1 MEACLNQATVIQC
14 GTETFLKAS
23 HEAGFR
29 CVELRSQKL
38 DEYLLHRSHSQLRRL
53 VRDLGMRIAT
63 LNGLEFFSLVPE
75 DNYPFML
82 KRAEYQLVLCHSLE
96 ISDLVL
102 VPSMNPDGIVTG
114 AVIDKTVRTVGLV
127 SKMAKKMGVRVD
139 LEIVGNPSF
148 SLRKID
154 EALIVLERLQD
165 ENVFLALDNLC
176 LYEGENETDEVRKI
190 PVEKIAIVH
199 ANDAR
204 KKSVRDY
211 TLQER
216 LFPGDGDLELKTFY
230 GILKE
235 KEYRG
240 PVSVEIFNE
249 EIWAK
254 DPKEAAQR
262 AWQSIQRFL
271 H

>member
-1 MEACLNQATVIQC
+1 MEACLNQATIMQC
-14 GTETFLKAS
+14 DTETFLKAS
-23 HEAGFR
+23 YEAGFR

-38 DEYLLHRSHSQLRRL
+38 DDYLVHRSHSHLKRL

-75 DNYPFML
+75 DNYPLML
-82 KRAEYQLVLCHSLE
+82 KRAEYQLHLCHSLE

-102 VPSMNPDGIVTG
+102 VPSMNPKGITTG
-114 AVIDKTVRTVGLV
+114 AVIDKTVKTVGLI
-127 SKMAKKMGVRVD
+127 SKMAEKMGVRVD

-154 EALIVLERLQD
+154 EALIVLEKLGD

-176 LYEGENETDEVRKI
+176 LYEGENESDEVRRI

-204 KKSVRDY
+204 KKSVKDY

-216 LFPGDGDLELKTFY
+216 LFPGDGDLDLKEFY
-230 GILKE
+230 RILKE
-235 KEYRG
+235 GKYKG

-254 DPKEAAQR
+254 DPKEAAQM
-262 AWQSIQRFL
+262 AWQSIQKFL
-271 H
+271 R